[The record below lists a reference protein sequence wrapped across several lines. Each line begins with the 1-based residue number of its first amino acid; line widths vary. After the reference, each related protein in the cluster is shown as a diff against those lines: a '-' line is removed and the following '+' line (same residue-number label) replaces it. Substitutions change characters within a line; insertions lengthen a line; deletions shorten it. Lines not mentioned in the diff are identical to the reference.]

1 MLQKQYRLPAA
12 TRLRNSLSFT
22 SPYFSL
28 RVSPN
33 GLSFNRYGFV
43 VKKAIAKRATVR
55 NRIRRLLRSCIEE
68 MQTEMVPGKDMLFML
83 NGKIVEKKREDLYN
97 EVHSF
102 FKEKQLLQ

>member
-22 SPYFSL
+22 SPFFLL
-28 RVSPN
+28 RVGN
-33 GLSFNRYGFV
+33 NMLTYNRYGFV
-43 VKKAIAKRATVR
+43 VKKAVDKRATVR

-68 MQTEMVPGKDMLFML
+68 MFDEIKPGQDMLFML
-83 NGKIVEKKREDLYN
+83 NGKIVEMKREDLYN

-102 FKEKQLLQ
+102 FKEKHLLQ